1 MENTAI
7 AFESLDMLSRILS
20 HCAIYER
27 LYGQPG
33 RGLAASQ
40 SLNDCLV
47 DLYALVLSY
56 LCYLKRHLGHGAAG
70 TYSFAFI
77 ALLIGFADLC
87 LAQGFK
93 NITSGLKTR
102 WEDLLVKEKA
112 VDKEASVAQQE
123 GWYQVEKCSSLT
135 SDPLTGV

>member
-7 AFESLDMLSRILS
+7 AFESLDLLSRILG

-47 DLYALVLSY
+47 DLYAVVLSY
-56 LCYLKRHLGHGAAG
+56 LCYLKRHLGHGAAS

-77 ALLIGFADLC
+77 AISIALANLRS
-87 LAQGFK
+87 AQGFK

-123 GWYQVEKCSSLT
+123 GWFLVEAV
-135 SDPLTGV
+135 PN